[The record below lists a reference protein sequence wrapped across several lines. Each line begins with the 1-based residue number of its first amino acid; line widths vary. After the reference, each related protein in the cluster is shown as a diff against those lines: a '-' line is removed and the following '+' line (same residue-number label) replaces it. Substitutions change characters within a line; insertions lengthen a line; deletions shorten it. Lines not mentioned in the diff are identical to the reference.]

1 MYNRKVLDIFKNP
14 SNAGGLKGA
23 NGVGKLVDDKS
34 GETTKIYLK
43 IDENDVVEEA
53 KFKAMGCVAT
63 IVSSSVLTD
72 ILPGMSVDEVLNLSC
87 KDILDIVGDMP
98 MEKMFFVENSIET
111 AKLAVKDYLKKKEKE
126 QKKLLNA

>member
-1 MYNRKVLDIFKNP
+1 MYNRKILDIFRNP

-34 GETTKIYLK
+34 GETIKIYLK
-43 IDENDVVEEA
+43 IDENNIIEEA
-53 KFKAMGCVAT
+53 RFKAMGCVAT

-72 ILPGMSVDEVLNLSC
+72 IMPGMSVEDVSNISC
-87 KDILDIVGDMP
+87 KDVLDIVGDMP
-98 MEKMFFVENSIET
+98 MEKMYFVENSIET

-126 QKKLLNA
+126 QKKLLNE

>member
-23 NGVGKLVDDKS
+23 NGVGKLVDDKT